1 MAWPDISKQPIH
13 SPTAPACRRYMGC
26 WDAAAAATSSCVD
39 INKLALA
46 RRDIVEHQLDP
57 WRLLRNVAL
66 VGACFAEAGI
76 TYHVYRAPTL
86 VGACKLCAAF
96 APQAQVLQ
104 VHNAHAQKLM
114 RDRVFVCCNLL
125 RVGLLQV
132 LGSPETTA
140 TRLPRLLESLQ
151 SVLGAD
157 AAAALVC
164 SHVSFACAY
173 RRPLHK
179 CKGPS

>member
-1 MAWPDISKQPIH
+1 
-13 SPTAPACRRYMGC
+13 MGC

-46 RRDIVEHQLDP
+46 RRDIVEHQQDP

-76 TYHVYRAPTL
+76 EYHVYRAPTL
-86 VGACKLCAAF
+86 VGACIMHAACALQDR
-96 APQAQVLQ
+96 PSVQQLQ
-104 VHNAHAQKLM
+104 VHNTHAQKLM
-114 RDRVFVCCNLL
+114 CDQVFMCCSLS
-125 RVGLLQV
+125 RIRLLQV
-132 LGSPETTA
+132 LGAPETVA
-140 TRLPRLLESLQ
+140 TRLPQLLESLQ

-164 SHVSFACAY
+164 SNVSLACAY
-173 RRPLHK
+173 RRPLQK
-179 CKGPS
+179 CRAPVVWIARVKLDVVFHR

>member
-1 MAWPDISKQPIH
+1 
-13 SPTAPACRRYMGC
+13 MGC
-26 WDAAAAATSSCVD
+26 WDAAAAATSSCVE

-86 VGACKLCAAF
+86 VGACKSCAAF
-96 APQAQVLQ
+96 VPQAQVLQ
-104 VHNAHAQKLM
+104 LNNARAQKLM
-114 RDRVFVCCNLL
+114 CGQVLVICNLL
-125 RVGLLQV
+125 LGRLLQV

-164 SHVSFACAY
+164 IMCRLPAHTGDHCRSVGPQLY
-173 RRPLHK
+173 RLLV
-179 CKGPS
+179 